1 MFKIFKPKYTDRKTG
16 QAVESETYYI
26 RFTDHVGGRQRWP
39 ISPDHKTTHN
49 AGLRIVELV
58 RCRRDG
64 DPLPPKLLKWVD
76 GAPEDLRDRLNA
88 AGVIDPEHIA
98 KGEPLVVHLDGK
110 KDEAGKVTMP
120 GYRQHLTAG
129 RTDREEYADLLIGR
143 VKRIIDGCG
152 FIHYADM
159 GRPGAV
165 TGVSS
170 FLGKLR
176 TDGEISGQTHRYYV
190 RELKS
195 FCRWMVAPGGRAS
208 MNAMEALKAVSD
220 AAADKQETRALSSD
234 EIRRVLQATA
244 AAADWKG
251 YTGAERA
258 LLYRFCYETGIRPGQ
273 VRKLTAGNFNLDDDP
288 PTVTA
293 KAATVKRRKQ
303 HTQALRLDMA
313 DELRNH
319 LASKTPA
326 AMAFHMPD
334 KFTCAKMF
342 RFDLSTARAAW
353 IAEAPEGE
361 ERTKRHRSDFLA
373 DKDQHGRRVLF
384 YSLRHSHGTAL
395 GDAGISQSTIAA
407 SLHHTKTSTTD
418 RYIHPDLE
426 AKARAVNALPNVAP
440 DSPDKEELKA
450 TGTDGKRNLATDA
463 VCLSVAC
470 PDQRRTVAF
479 SGSMS
484 YHGAKENPVPESETG
499 FGSEGD
505 GARTRNHRIDSP
517 VL

>member
-16 QAVESETYYI
+16 QAVESDTYYVEF
-26 RFTDHVGGRQRWP
+26 RDHVAGRQRWP
-39 ISPDHKTTHN
+39 ISKDYKAAHR
-49 AGLRIVELV
+49 AGLRIDDLV

-64 DPLPPKLLKWVD
+64 DPIPAKLLSWFDV
-76 GAPEDLRDRLNA
+76 APQDLRKRLNE
-88 AGVIDPEHIA
+88 AGIIDPEHVA
-98 KGEPLVVHLDGK
+98 KGEPLAVHLDGK
-110 KDEAGKVTMP
+110 KDEAGLMTMP

-129 RTDREEYADLLIGR
+129 RTDREEYAELLIGR

-159 GRPGAV
+159 CRPGAV
-165 TGVSS
+165 TAVSS

-208 MNAMEALKAVSD
+208 LNAMEALKSVAD
-220 AAADKQETRALSSD
+220 ADADKQETRALAAD

-244 AAADWKG
+244 AGADWKQ
-251 YTGAERA
+251 YTPADRA

-303 HTQALRLDMA
+303 HTQALRPDMA
-313 DELRNH
+313 AELRKH

-326 AMAFHMPD
+326 ALAFHMPD
-334 KFTCAKMF
+334 KFTCARMF
-342 RFDLSTARAAW
+342 RFDLAAARVAW

-395 GDAGISQSTIAA
+395 GDAGFAQSTIAA

-418 RYIHPDLE
+418 RYVHPDLD
-426 AKARAVNALPNVAP
+426 AKARAVNALPDVSPPDAP
-440 DSPDKEELKA
+440 DRETMKA
-450 TGTDGKRNLATDA
+450 TGTDGPVDA
-463 VCLSVAC
+463 VCLSPAC
-470 PDQRRTVAF
+470 QPERRTMAIG
-479 SGSMS
+479 GSMS
-484 YHGAKENPVPESETG
+484 HPGANKNPVSSLETG
-499 FGSEGD
+499 FSSEGD